1 MQVLHLTGQYEIF
14 CRDSLLAGVKETVAD
29 MSDWCGGREGIAP
42 RTLVHFKQGIQ
53 FGVFRRFQLPTEQE
67 NLAAYGTSLPPAYS
81 LAEVT
86 CPVLLYWAPN
96 DWLNQPRSVAAIARQ
111 LPNLVDSVGVGGVT
125 LTKDIT
131 VCSGAGRKL

>member
-1 MQVLHLTGQYEIF
+1 M
-14 CRDSLLAGVKETVAD
+14 A
-29 MSDWCGGREGIAP
+29 DWCGAREGIAP

-67 NLAAYGTSLPPAYS
+67 NLSTYGASPPPAYS

-96 DWLNQPRSVAAIARQ
+96 DWLNQPRSVAVLAEQ
-111 LPNLVDSVGVGGVT
+111 LPNLVDCVGVGDGT
-125 LTKDIT
+125 LTDQLAT
-131 VCSGAGRKL
+131 CSGAACGL